1 MTELVPEPYDIR
13 ASDHEREA
21 VAQTLKQ
28 SAVEGRLDAVELETR
43 LDLAYGATLRADLLP
58 LLTDL
63 PKPPAKRPQ
72 PESSEPPWF
81 APVIPLA
88 ILLIAIWALTGAG
101 YFWPMWPIG
110 GVLLASLA
118 GSGHGS
124 CARQKRVT

>member
-28 SAVEGRLDAVELETR
+28 SAVDGRLDPVELETR
-43 LDLAYGATLRADLLP
+43 LDRAYGSTLRADLLP

-63 PKPPAKRPQ
+63 PKPPARRPRT
-72 PESSEPPWF
+72 ESSDPPWF

-88 ILLIAIWALTGAG
+88 ILLITIWALTGAG

-110 GVLLASLA
+110 AVLLASL
-118 GSGHGS
+118 GSSGRGS
-124 CARQKRVT
+124 